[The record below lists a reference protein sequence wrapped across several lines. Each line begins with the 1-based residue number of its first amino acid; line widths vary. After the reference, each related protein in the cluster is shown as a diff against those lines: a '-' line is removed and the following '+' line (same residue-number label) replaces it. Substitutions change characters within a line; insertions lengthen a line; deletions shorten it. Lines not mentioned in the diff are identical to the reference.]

1 MGQKGRWLYFCGGVL
16 AGGIAVFFA
25 LAGIAWALDVNLTK
39 AVQLARFFV
48 TLRYVETQYVEDVDT
63 GKLMDGAIS
72 GMVKSL
78 GDPHSLYLDPA
89 MYQKL
94 KNHANAQF
102 GGIGVVMGFEDG
114 VKILSV
120 MSGTPG
126 EAAGLKVGDKI
137 LAVDGTPTETLGRE
151 EVALHIRGEVGTEV
165 TLTIRR
171 AGEEV
176 KEYPIT
182 RDYIHVRTA
191 AGQMLPKDIGYLRIT
206 SFAEHTAEEF
216 GEAYDHLMEGGMK
229 GLVLDLR
236 ANPGGY
242 ITSCV
247 EIAKRLVPKGIIV
260 SVVERDGTRQEYDST
275 LTEAGIPLVVLIDH
289 NSASAS
295 EILAGALQDTG
306 AATIVGETS
315 YGKGSVQVVMPM
327 PGAEDA
333 VKLTVAKYYTPNGRS
348 INGVGVEPDVPVKA
362 EEGAAE
368 DLQLKKA
375 LTILEEKVQALSP
388 AP

>member
-1 MGQKGRWLYFCGGVL
+1 MAAGALVVL
-16 AGGIAVFFA
+16 GLIALFG
-25 LAGIAWALDVNLTK
+25 LLDLSFGK
-39 AVQLARFFV
+39 AVQMARFIA
-48 TLRYVETQYVEDVDT
+48 TMRYVETQYVEEVDSA
-63 GKLMDGAIS
+63 KLMDGAID

-78 GDPHSLYLDPA
+78 GDPYSLYLNPTS
-89 MYQKL
+89 YQKL

-114 VKILSV
+114 VNILSV
-120 MSGTPG
+120 MPGTPG
-126 EAAGLKVGDKI
+126 EAAGLQVGDKI
-137 LAVDGTPTETLGRE
+137 LAVDGTPTEALGRE

-171 AGEEV
+171 SGAET
-176 KEYPIT
+176 KDYAIT

-191 AGQMLPKDIGYLRIT
+191 AGQMLPNDIGYIRIT
-206 SFAEHTAEEF
+206 SFAENTAQEF
-216 GEAYDHLMEGGMK
+216 QEAYESLRDGGMK
-229 GLVLDLR
+229 GLILDLR

-247 EIAKRLVPKGIIV
+247 DIAKWLVPQGIIV
-260 SVVERDGTRQEYDST
+260 SVVQRDGTRQEYDST
-275 LTEAGIPLVVLIDH
+275 LTEPFAPLVVLIDN

-306 AATIVGETS
+306 AATLVGETS
-315 YGKGSVQVVMPM
+315 YGKGSVQVVMPI

-348 INGVGVEPDVPVKA
+348 INGTGVAPDVPVA
-362 EEGAAE
+362 QEEGATE
-368 DLQLKKA
+368 DASLKKA
-375 LTILEEKVQALSP
+375 LEILGDKLKTSP
-388 AP
+388 TPAS